1 MSHTVCRLLG
11 GDANLEPETEARH
24 IAMREASLLAHAH
37 ADDEADQYHDM
48 PTSFKFLSAED
59 REELAKK
66 MVELSLKGRDQ
77 DLQRGYQDLRRK
89 DHEIQEKS
97 MSLKRKRCDDIES
110 CYQLLKEL
118 GITLDAHAKVHI
130 LESVAILTKQDVGID
145 GKLI

>member
-66 MVELSLKGRDQ
+66 C
-77 DLQRGYQDLRRK
+77 
-89 DHEIQEKS
+89 
-97 MSLKRKRCDDIES
+97 MSLKRKRCDDIVS
-110 CYQLLKEL
+110 CYQLLEEL